1 MSSRIPEEF
10 FDESDGFSNEYD
22 ESFLTEEW
30 LMENLFQPG
39 AEPVTESLWYE
50 EETLSSD
57 RIAIPSESFVP
68 EKYEPRYAYPLIV
81 WLHSAADGHPAL
93 GPIMNTLS
101 PQNYLA
107 LSFKVANDS
116 PVSSRSLATW
126 PTSDR
131 AIEKFLTEIHQ
142 TVCQLGSF
150 YHVHTERIYLAGFED
165 AGSTA
170 LRLFLK
176 RPDWFGGA
184 AAFGTPFPESLLI
197 PERLPVLDEKR
208 ILVGQGIKDP
218 VSSIADSVCW
228 TRIFKQVGA
237 NLTTKL
243 FDGQHE
249 LTPEMLKY
257 VNEWLMN
264 SIYAD
269 NMIY

>member
-1 MSSRIPEEF
+1 MSSRIPEDF
-10 FDESDGFSNEYD
+10 FEESDDFLTEYD

-30 LMENLFQPG
+30 TLENLYEPG
-39 AEPVTESLWYE
+39 AEEVMESLWFE
-50 EETLSSD
+50 GDPQPLD
-57 RIAIPSESFVP
+57 AVGMVSESFVP

-81 WLHSAADGHPAL
+81 WLHSATDGRPTMASV
-93 GPIMNTLS
+93 MNTLS

-116 PVSSRSLATW
+116 PVNTRSLATW
-126 PTSDR
+126 PTSET
-131 AIEKFLTEIHQ
+131 AIEKFLSQIHQ

-165 AGSTA
+165 AGAMA

-184 AAFGTPFPESLLI
+184 AAFGTPFPEQMLI
-197 PERLPVLDEKR
+197 PERLPVLEEKR
-208 ILVGQGIKDP
+208 VLVAQGVKDP

-228 TRIFKQVGA
+228 TRIFKQAGVD
-237 NLTTKL
+237 LTTKL
-243 FDGQHE
+243 FDGEHE
-249 LTPEMLKY
+249 LSPEMLKY
-257 VNEWLMN
+257 MNEWLIN
-264 SIYAD
+264 GIYAD